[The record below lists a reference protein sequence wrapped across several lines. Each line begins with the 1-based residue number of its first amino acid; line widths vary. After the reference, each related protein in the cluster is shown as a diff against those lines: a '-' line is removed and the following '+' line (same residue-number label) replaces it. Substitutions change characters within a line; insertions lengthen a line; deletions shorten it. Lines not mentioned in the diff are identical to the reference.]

1 MTVWFSRAMSLPHP
15 WVALQVEEG
24 VTINPDGTGRTPPGV
39 MILPSERSSEPF
51 LAVQRRPLVT
61 GEQLVNAGQ
70 AFDQN
75 GQPAVNFRFNTT
87 GARAFADATTQN
99 RGRRFAIVLDDT
111 IISAPVI
118 RNPITGG
125 SGIIEGGFTMQS
137 ATDLANM
144 LNAGALPARLT
155 PVEQRTV
162 TASLGADSVARG
174 ETAVLIG
181 FGLVIVFMAL
191 AYGFFGIVSTLALL
205 ANILLLSA
213 ISALVGAAAGA
224 VLAWLIVSAA
234 STSTLRRAVL
244 ALCSVLAQ
252 FGGVALAFA
261 FLATVG
267 LNGVLTLWVQQLTG
281 WNLAGSG
288 WLYSLGGLTLVY
300 TYFQIPL
307 MVIVFMPAL
316 EGLRSQW
323 REAAVSLGASTWA
336 YWRDVAV
343 PLLTPAFLG
352 SVLLLFA
359 NAFAAYATAAAL
371 VSQGSPIVPLLIRTA
386 LTSDVVLGQAG
397 FAYALALEMIVVVA
411 VVMAAYRL
419 VVRRSDRWLS

>member
-1 MTVWFSRAMSLPHP
+1 MVIS
-15 WVALQVEEG
+15 
-24 VTINPDGTGRTPPGV
+24 
-39 MILPSERSSEPF
+39 
-51 LAVQRRPLVT
+51 
-61 GEQLVNAGQ
+61 
-70 AFDQN
+70 
-75 GQPAVNFRFNTT
+75 
-87 GARAFADATTQN
+87 
-99 RGRRFAIVLDDT
+99 GRRAARTL
-111 IISAPVI
+111 
-118 RNPITGG
+118 R
-125 SGIIEGGFTMQS
+125 E
-137 ATDLANM
+137 
-144 LNAGALPARLT
+144 ALPLLPFGVAVVVFLII
-155 PVEQRTV
+155 PTV
-162 TASLGADSVARG
+162 T
-174 ETAVLIG
+174 VLIG
-181 FGLVIVFMAL
+181 AVYVDGAFTLDRIAALFTGTAVSAL
-191 AYGFFGIVSTLALL
+191 ANS
-205 ANILLLSA
+205 LLLSA

-261 FLATVG
+261 FLSTVG